1 MGMKRETIAVTG
13 MSCKGCEQ
21 TVESA
26 LAKIEGVSRVDAN
39 NEAETVEVVVDD
51 TVADED
57 ITAAIERAGFDVA
70 T

>member
-1 MGMKRETIAVTG
+1 MKREAIGVTG
-13 MSCKGCEQ
+13 MSCNGCEQ

-51 TVADED
+51 NVADED
-57 ITAAIERAGFDVA
+57 ITAAIERAGFDVV